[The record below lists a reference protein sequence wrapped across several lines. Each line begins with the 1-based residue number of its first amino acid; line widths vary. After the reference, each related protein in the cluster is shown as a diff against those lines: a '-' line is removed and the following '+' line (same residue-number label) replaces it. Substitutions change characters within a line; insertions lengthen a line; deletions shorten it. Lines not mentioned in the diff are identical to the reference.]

1 MIERVRRQ
9 VKILTWQDEWLR
21 LTRQLTN
28 FATNSRIESHWPGF
42 FFTFRLVYII
52 CSHRESFQNQKSKS
66 SKQKQKQKKLAME
79 FQSEKGM
86 RSKVKS
92 RTEKVSLE
100 NYIDFVLSNKQIDL
114 TVNFLNQ
121 VISHFALSSSSSN
134 FVMMWCLFH
143 FLFVPENLETRLKS
157 LNVLCWIL
165 QIINM
170 HGFKKIHKVQKVT
183 MKSHSLISLW
193 ITETSYILV
202 LASVWLLRN
211 WMWNQVEIKWYLVAE
226 RTKQRIGV
234 LFYVSVY
241 TALNHQ
247 WSS

>member
-1 MIERVRRQ
+1 MAKADTSANELCN
-9 VKILTWQDEWLR
+9 K
-21 LTRQLTN
+21 LTN
-28 FATNSRIESHWPGF
+28 RVSLAGLFSLSDS
-42 FFTFRLVYII
+42 YI
-52 CSHRESFQNQKSKS
+52 CSHRESFQNQISP
-66 SKQKQKQKKLAME
+66 KQKQKQKKLAME

-86 RSKVKS
+86 RSKVKT

-183 MKSHSLISLW
+183 MKSHSLISLFLN
-193 ITETSYILV
+193 Y
-202 LASVWLLRN
+202 
-211 WMWNQVEIKWYLVAE
+211 WN
-226 RTKQRIGV
+226 
-234 LFYVSVY
+234 
-241 TALNHQ
+241 
-247 WSS
+247 

>member
-1 MIERVRRQ
+1 MAGRVA
-9 VKILTWQDEWLR
+9 KADTSANELCNK
-21 LTRQLTN
+21 LTN
-28 FATNSRIESHWPGF
+28 RVSPAGLFSLSDSYILYVVIESLSKIKNQNPPNRNRRNWQWSFRAKRGWDRKWNREPRRCHWRI
-42 FFTFRLVYII
+42 TSI
-52 CSHRESFQNQKSKS
+52 SFSLTSKS
-66 SKQKQKQKKLAME
+66 ISP
-79 FQSEKGM
+79 ST
-86 RSKVKS
+86 SSTKS
-92 RTEKVSLE
+92 SL
-100 NYIDFVLSNKQIDL
+100 
-114 TVNFLNQ
+114 
-121 VISHFALSSSSSN
+121 ISLSSSSSN
-134 FVMMWCLFH
+134 FVMMWCFFH